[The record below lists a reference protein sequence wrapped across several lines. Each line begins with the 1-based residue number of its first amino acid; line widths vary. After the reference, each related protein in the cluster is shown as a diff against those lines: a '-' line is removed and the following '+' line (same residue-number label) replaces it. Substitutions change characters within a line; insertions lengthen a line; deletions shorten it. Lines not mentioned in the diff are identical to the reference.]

1 MTVSF
6 SFAEIIQIS
15 PKQAVNMALENSL
28 DSENALYKENIKKLY
43 KNNAWNVFVPNVN
56 LSSTLSR
63 NPSALSELERDY
75 WGFGFGVGIN
85 LSLSPSVLKRMQL
98 VMLEYES
105 AKIERESAVRNIK
118 LNVLKSYN
126 QLIALKSTLKVFES
140 QIQNSKLKF
149 EQARIAYNNGLISE
163 IDFLDA
169 QLKYKK
175 SQPDLDG
182 HIINFEKSKEI
193 FKLLI
198 GLDHDQDFE
207 IIGELPDE
215 TIDFSLFNE
224 ALNFNESLEI
234 KDLNMRL
241 KMTEQLINSL
251 WLDTYLP
258 SLSLSFSYSP
268 YKSFHENSKGFSTG
282 FLASFS
288 LNYGLTEIF
297 PFSKSFT
304 KIQDN
309 NYQLKILQNNIE
321 GKIRNLKSSIVQKR
335 KDIRRYKAI
344 LDASKINVELANK
357 NYQMAFNA
365 FNSGVMDLSKLNDI
379 ELVYKQSDLKFIE
392 DKLNYANSI
401 LEYKNLIN
409 SLD

>member
-1 MTVSF
+1 
-6 SFAEIIQIS
+6 
-15 PKQAVNMALENSL
+15 MALESSL
-28 DSENALYKENIKKLY
+28 DSENAQYKENIKKLY
-43 KNNAWNVFVPNVN
+43 KNNAWNVFIPNVN
-56 LSSTLSR
+56 LSSSLSR
-63 NPSALSELERDY
+63 NSSVLSELERDY
-75 WGFGFGVGIN
+75 WGLGFGVAIN
-85 LSLSPSVLKRMQL
+85 LSLSPSVLKKMEL
-98 VMLEYES
+98 VMLEYEN

-118 LNVLKSYN
+118 LNVLKAYN
-126 QLIALKSTLKVFES
+126 KLIALKSILKVFES

-182 HIINFEKSKEI
+182 QIINFEKSKEI

-198 GLDHDQDFE
+198 GLDPDQDFE
-207 IIGELPDE
+207 IIGELSDD

-234 KDLNMRL
+234 KELNMRL
-241 KMTEQLINSL
+241 KMTEQLIDSL
-251 WLDTYLP
+251 WLDTFLP

-268 YKSFHENSKGFSTG
+268 YRSFNENSKGFSSG
-282 FLASFS
+282 FSASFS

-304 KIQDN
+304 KTQDN

-335 KDIRRYKAI
+335 KDIRKYKTI
-344 LDASKINVELANK
+344 LDASKINVELASK

-365 FNSGVMDLSKLNDI
+365 FNSGIIDLSKLNDI
-379 ELVYKQSDLKFIE
+379 EIAYKQSDLKLIE
-392 DKLNYANSI
+392 DKLNYSNSI
-401 LEYKNLIN
+401 LEYKDLVN

>member
-1 MTVSF
+1 
-6 SFAEIIQIS
+6 
-15 PKQAVNMALENSL
+15 MALESSL
-28 DSENALYKENIKKLY
+28 DSENAQYKENIKKLY
-43 KNNAWNVFVPNVN
+43 KNNAWNVFIPNIN
-56 LSSTLSR
+56 LSSTLNR
-63 NPSALSELERDY
+63 NSSVLSELERDY
-75 WGFGFGVGIN
+75 WGLGFGVAIN
-85 LSLSPSVLKRMQL
+85 LSLSPSVLKKMEL
-98 VMLEYES
+98 VMLEYEN

-118 LNVLKSYN
+118 LNVLKAYN
-126 QLIALKSTLKVFES
+126 QLIALKSILKVFES

-182 HIINFEKSKEI
+182 QIINFEKSKEI

-198 GLDHDQDFE
+198 GLDPDQDFE
-207 IIGELPDE
+207 IIGELPDD

-234 KDLNMRL
+234 KELNMRL
-241 KMTEQLINSL
+241 KMTEQLIDSI
-251 WLDTYLP
+251 WLDTFLP

-268 YKSFHENSKGFSTG
+268 YRSFNENSKSFSSGFST
-282 FLASFS
+282 SFS

-335 KDIRRYKAI
+335 KDIRKYKTI
-344 LDASKINVELANK
+344 LDASKINVELASK

-365 FNSGVMDLSKLNDI
+365 FNSGIIDLSKLNDI
-379 ELVYKQSDLKFIE
+379 EIVYKQSDLKLIE
-392 DKLNYANSI
+392 DKLNYSNSI
-401 LEYKNLIN
+401 LEYKDLVN

>member
-15 PKQAVNMALENSL
+15 PKQAVNMALESSL
-28 DSENALYKENIKKLY
+28 DSENAQYKENIKKLY
-43 KNNAWNVFVPNVN
+43 KNNAWNAFVPNVN

-63 NPSALSELERDY
+63 NSSALGDLERDY
-75 WGFGFGVGIN
+75 WGLGFGVGIS
-85 LSLSPSVLKRMQL
+85 LSLSPSVLKRIEI
-98 VMLEYES
+98 VMLEYEN

-149 EQARIAYNNGLISE
+149 EQASIAYNNGLISE

-182 HIINFEKSKEI
+182 QIINFEKSKEI

-198 GLDHDQDFE
+198 GLDPDQDFE
-207 IIGELPDE
+207 IIEELLDE
-215 TIDFSLFNE
+215 TIDFSFNE
-224 ALNFNESLEI
+224 ELNLSESLEI
-234 KDLNMRL
+234 KELNIRL
-241 KMTEQLINSL
+241 KMTEQLIGSL
-251 WLDTYLP
+251 WLDTFLP

-268 YKSFHENSKGFSTG
+268 YKSFNENSRGFSSG
-282 FLASFS
+282 FLTSFS

-297 PFSKSFT
+297 PFSNSFT

-321 GKIRNLKSSIVQKR
+321 AKIRDLKSSIVQKR
-335 KDIRRYKAI
+335 KDIRRYKTI
-344 LDASKINVELANK
+344 LDASEINLELANK

-365 FNSGVMDLSKLNDI
+365 FNSGVIDLSKLNDI

-392 DKLNYANSI
+392 DKLNYTNSI

>member
-1 MTVSF
+1 
-6 SFAEIIQIS
+6 
-15 PKQAVNMALENSL
+15 MALRSSL
-28 DSENALYKENIKKLY
+28 DSENARYKENIKKLY

-56 LSSTLSR
+56 LSSTFSR
-63 NPSALSELERDY
+63 NPSVSSELERDY
-75 WGFGFGVGIN
+75 WGLGFGVSVS
-85 LSLSPSVLKRMQL
+85 LSLSPSVLKKIEL
-98 VMLEYES
+98 IMLEYDN
-105 AKIERESAVRNIK
+105 AKIERESAIRNIK

-126 QLIALKSTLKVFES
+126 QLIALKSILKVFES

-182 HIINFEKSKEI
+182 QIINFEKSKEI

-198 GLDHDQDFE
+198 GLDPDQDFE

-224 ALNFNESLEI
+224 VLNFNESLEI
-234 KDLNMRL
+234 KKLNMRL
-241 KMTEQLINSL
+241 KMTEQLISSI
-251 WLDTYLP
+251 WLDTFLP
-258 SLSLSFSYSP
+258 SLLLSFSYSP
-268 YKSFHENSKGFSTG
+268 YRSFHENSKGFSSG
-282 FLASFS
+282 FSASFS

-321 GKIRNLKSSIVQKR
+321 DKIRNLKSSIVQKR
-335 KDIRRYKAI
+335 KDIRRYKSI

-365 FNSGVMDLSKLNDI
+365 FNSGIIDLSKLNDI
-379 ELVYKQSDLKFIE
+379 EFVYKQSDLKLVE
-392 DKLNYANSI
+392 DKLNYSNSI
-401 LEYKNLIN
+401 LEYKDLIN

>member
-1 MTVSF
+1 M
-6 SFAEIIQIS
+6 
-15 PKQAVNMALENSL
+15 
-28 DSENALYKENIKKLY
+28 
-43 KNNAWNVFVPNVN
+43 
-56 LSSTLSR
+56 
-63 NPSALSELERDY
+63 SELERDY
-75 WGFGFGVGIN
+75 WGLGFGVAIN
-85 LSLSPSVLKRMQL
+85 LSLSPSVLKKMEL
-98 VMLEYES
+98 VMLEYEN

-118 LNVLKSYN
+118 LNVLKAYN
-126 QLIALKSTLKVFES
+126 QLIALKSILKVFES

-182 HIINFEKSKEI
+182 QIINFEKSKEI

-198 GLDHDQDFE
+198 GLDPDQDFE
-207 IIGELPDE
+207 IIGELPDD

-234 KDLNMRL
+234 KELNMRL
-241 KMTEQLINSL
+241 KMTEQLIDSL
-251 WLDTYLP
+251 WLDTFLP

-268 YKSFHENSKGFSTG
+268 YRSFNENSKGFSSG
-282 FLASFS
+282 FSASFS

-335 KDIRRYKAI
+335 KDIRKYKTI
-344 LDASKINVELANK
+344 LDASRINVELASK

-365 FNSGVMDLSKLNDI
+365 FNSGIIDLSKLNDI
-379 ELVYKQSDLKFIE
+379 EIAYKQSDLKLIE
-392 DKLNYANSI
+392 DKLNYSNSI
-401 LEYKNLIN
+401 LEYKDLVN

>member
-1 MTVSF
+1 M
-6 SFAEIIQIS
+6 
-15 PKQAVNMALENSL
+15 
-28 DSENALYKENIKKLY
+28 
-43 KNNAWNVFVPNVN
+43 
-56 LSSTLSR
+56 
-63 NPSALSELERDY
+63 SELERDY
-75 WGFGFGVGIN
+75 WGLGFGVAIN
-85 LSLSPSVLKRMQL
+85 LSLSPSVLKKMEL
-98 VMLEYES
+98 VMLEYEN

-118 LNVLKSYN
+118 LNVLKAYN
-126 QLIALKSTLKVFES
+126 QLIALKSILKVFES

-182 HIINFEKSKEI
+182 QIINFEKSKEI

-198 GLDHDQDFE
+198 GLDPDQDFE
-207 IIGELPDE
+207 IIGELPDD

-234 KDLNMRL
+234 KELNMRL
-241 KMTEQLINSL
+241 KMTEQLIDSL
-251 WLDTYLP
+251 WLDTFLP

-268 YKSFHENSKGFSTG
+268 YRSFNENSKSFSSGFS
-282 FLASFS
+282 ASFS

-335 KDIRRYKAI
+335 KDIRKYKTI
-344 LDASKINVELANK
+344 LDASKINVELASK

-365 FNSGVMDLSKLNDI
+365 FNSGIIDFSKLNDI
-379 ELVYKQSDLKFIE
+379 EIAYKQSDLKFIE
-392 DKLNYANSI
+392 DKLNYSNSI
-401 LEYKNLIN
+401 LEYKDLVN

>member
-15 PKQAVNMALENSL
+15 PKQAVNMALKSSL
-28 DSENALYKENIKKLY
+28 DSENARYKENIKKLY
-43 KNNAWNVFVPNVN
+43 KNNALNVFVPNVN
-56 LSSTLSR
+56 LSSTFSR
-63 NPSALSELERDY
+63 NPSVSSELERDY
-75 WGFGFGVGIN
+75 WGLGFGVAVS
-85 LSLSPSVLKRMQL
+85 LSLSPSVLKKIEL
-98 VMLEYES
+98 IMLEYDN
-105 AKIERESAVRNIK
+105 AKIERESAIRNIK

-126 QLIALKSTLKVFES
+126 QLIALKSILKVFES

-182 HIINFEKSKEI
+182 QIINFEKSKEI

-198 GLDHDQDFE
+198 GLDPDQDFE
-207 IIGELPDE
+207 IVGELPDE

-224 ALNFNESLEI
+224 VLNFNESLEI
-234 KDLNMRL
+234 KKLNMRL
-241 KMTEQLINSL
+241 KMTEQLISSI
-251 WLDTYLP
+251 WLDTFLP
-258 SLSLSFSYSP
+258 SLLLSFSYSP
-268 YKSFHENSKGFSTG
+268 YRSFHENSKGFSSG
-282 FLASFS
+282 FSASFS

-321 GKIRNLKSSIVQKR
+321 DKIRNLKSSIVQKR
-335 KDIRRYKAI
+335 KDIRRYKSI

-365 FNSGVMDLSKLNDI
+365 FNSGIIDLSKLNDI
-379 ELVYKQSDLKFIE
+379 EFVYKQSDLKLVE
-392 DKLNYANSI
+392 DKLNYSNSI
-401 LEYKNLIN
+401 LEYKDLIN

>member
-1 MTVSF
+1 
-6 SFAEIIQIS
+6 
-15 PKQAVNMALENSL
+15 MALESSL
-28 DSENALYKENIKKLY
+28 DSENAQYKENIKKLY
-43 KNNAWNVFVPNVN
+43 KNNAWNVFIPSVN
-56 LSSTLSR
+56 LSSTLNR
-63 NPSALSELERDY
+63 NSSVLSELERDY
-75 WGFGFGVGIN
+75 WGLGFGVAIN
-85 LSLSPSVLKRMQL
+85 LSLSPSVLKKMEL
-98 VMLEYES
+98 VMLEYEN

-118 LNVLKSYN
+118 LNVLKAYN
-126 QLIALKSTLKVFES
+126 QLIALKNILKVFES

-182 HIINFEKSKEI
+182 QIINFEKSKEI

-198 GLDHDQDFE
+198 GLDPDQDFE
-207 IIGELPDE
+207 IIGELPDD

-234 KDLNMRL
+234 KELNMRL
-241 KMTEQLINSL
+241 KMTEQLIDSL
-251 WLDTYLP
+251 WLDTFLP

-268 YKSFHENSKGFSTG
+268 YRSFNENSKSFSSGFST
-282 FLASFS
+282 SFS
-288 LNYGLTEIF
+288 FNYGLTEIF

-335 KDIRRYKAI
+335 KDIRKYKTI
-344 LDASKINVELANK
+344 LDASKINVELASK

-365 FNSGVMDLSKLNDI
+365 FNSGIIDLSKLNDI
-379 ELVYKQSDLKFIE
+379 EIAYKQSDLKLIE
-392 DKLNYANSI
+392 DKLNYSNSI
-401 LEYKNLIN
+401 LEYKDLVN

>member
-15 PKQAVNMALENSL
+15 PKQAVNMALKSSL
-28 DSENALYKENIKKLY
+28 DSENARYKENIKKLY

-56 LSSTLSR
+56 LSSTFSR
-63 NPSALSELERDY
+63 NPSVSSELERDY
-75 WGFGFGVGIN
+75 WGLGFGVAVS
-85 LSLSPSVLKRMQL
+85 LSLSPSVLKKIEL
-98 VMLEYES
+98 IMLEYDN
-105 AKIERESAVRNIK
+105 AKIERESAIRNIK

-126 QLIALKSTLKVFES
+126 QLIALKSILKVFES

-182 HIINFEKSKEI
+182 QIINFEKSKEI

-198 GLDHDQDFE
+198 GLDPDQDFE
-207 IIGELPDE
+207 IVGELPDE

-224 ALNFNESLEI
+224 VLNFNESLEI
-234 KDLNMRL
+234 KKLNMRL
-241 KMTEQLINSL
+241 KMTEQLISSI
-251 WLDTYLP
+251 WLDTFLP
-258 SLSLSFSYSP
+258 SLLLSFSYSP
-268 YKSFHENSKGFSTG
+268 YRSFHENSKGFSSG
-282 FLASFS
+282 FSASFS

-321 GKIRNLKSSIVQKR
+321 DKIRNLKSSIVQKR
-335 KDIRRYKAI
+335 KDIRRYKSI

-365 FNSGVMDLSKLNDI
+365 FNSGIIDLSKLNDI
-379 ELVYKQSDLKFIE
+379 EFVYKQSDLKLVE
-392 DKLNYANSI
+392 DKLNYSNSI
-401 LEYKNLIN
+401 LEYKDLIN

>member
-1 MTVSF
+1 
-6 SFAEIIQIS
+6 
-15 PKQAVNMALENSL
+15 MALESSL
-28 DSENALYKENIKKLY
+28 DSENAQYRENIKKLY
-43 KNNAWNVFVPNVN
+43 KNNAWNVFIPNVN
-56 LSSTLSR
+56 LSSTLNR
-63 NPSALSELERDY
+63 NSSVLSELERDY
-75 WGFGFGVGIN
+75 WGLGFGVAIN
-85 LSLSPSVLKRMQL
+85 LSLSPSVLKKMEL
-98 VMLEYES
+98 VMLEYEN

-118 LNVLKSYN
+118 LNVLKAYN
-126 QLIALKSTLKVFES
+126 QLIALKSILKVFES

-182 HIINFEKSKEI
+182 QIINFEKSKEI

-198 GLDHDQDFE
+198 GLDPDQDFE
-207 IIGELPDE
+207 IIGELPDD

-224 ALNFNESLEI
+224 ALNFNELLEI
-234 KDLNMRL
+234 KELNMRL
-241 KMTEQLINSL
+241 KMTEQLIDSL
-251 WLDTYLP
+251 WLDTFLP

-268 YKSFHENSKGFSTG
+268 YRSFNENSKSFSSGFST
-282 FLASFS
+282 SFS
-288 LNYGLTEIF
+288 LNYSLTEIF

-335 KDIRRYKAI
+335 KDIRKYKTI
-344 LDASKINVELANK
+344 LDASKINVELASK

-365 FNSGVMDLSKLNDI
+365 FNSGIIDLSKLNDI
-379 ELVYKQSDLKFIE
+379 EIAYKQSDLKLIE
-392 DKLNYANSI
+392 DKLNYSNSI
-401 LEYKNLIN
+401 LEYKDLVN

>member
-1 MTVSF
+1 
-6 SFAEIIQIS
+6 
-15 PKQAVNMALENSL
+15 MALESSL
-28 DSENALYKENIKKLY
+28 DSENAQYKENIKKLY
-43 KNNAWNVFVPNVN
+43 KNNAWNVFIPNVN

-63 NPSALSELERDY
+63 NSSVLSELERDY
-75 WGFGFGVGIN
+75 WGLGFGVAIN
-85 LSLSPSVLKRMQL
+85 LSLSPSVLKKMEL
-98 VMLEYES
+98 VMLEYEN
-105 AKIERESAVRNIK
+105 AKIERKSAVRNIK
-118 LNVLKSYN
+118 LNVLKAYN
-126 QLIALKSTLKVFES
+126 RLIALKSILKVFES

-182 HIINFEKSKEI
+182 QIINFEKSKEI

-198 GLDHDQDFE
+198 GLDPDQDFE
-207 IIGELPDE
+207 IIGELPDD

-234 KDLNMRL
+234 KELNMRL
-241 KMTEQLINSL
+241 KMTEQLIDSL
-251 WLDTYLP
+251 WLDTFLP
-258 SLSLSFSYSP
+258 SLSLSLSYSP
-268 YKSFHENSKGFSTG
+268 YRSFNENSKGFSSG
-282 FLASFS
+282 FSASFS
-288 LNYGLTEIF
+288 LNYSLTEIF

-335 KDIRRYKAI
+335 KDIRKYKTI
-344 LDASKINVELANK
+344 LDASKINVELASK

-365 FNSGVMDLSKLNDI
+365 FNSGIIDLSKLNDI
-379 ELVYKQSDLKFIE
+379 EIAYKQSDLKLIE
-392 DKLNYANSI
+392 DKLNYSNSI
-401 LEYKNLIN
+401 LEYKDLVN

>member
-1 MTVSF
+1 
-6 SFAEIIQIS
+6 
-15 PKQAVNMALENSL
+15 MALESSL
-28 DSENALYKENIKKLY
+28 DSENAQYKENIKKLY
-43 KNNAWNVFVPNVN
+43 KNNAWNVFIPNVN
-56 LSSTLSR
+56 LSSTLNR
-63 NPSALSELERDY
+63 NSSVLSELERDY
-75 WGFGFGVGIN
+75 WGFGFGVAIN
-85 LSLSPSVLKRMQL
+85 LSLSSSVLKKMEL
-98 VMLEYES
+98 VMLEYEN

-118 LNVLKSYN
+118 LNVLKAYN
-126 QLIALKSTLKVFES
+126 QLIALKNILKVFES

-182 HIINFEKSKEI
+182 QIINFEKSKEI

-198 GLDHDQDFE
+198 GLDPDQDFE
-207 IIGELPDE
+207 IIGELPDD

-234 KDLNMRL
+234 KELKMRL
-241 KMTEQLINSL
+241 KMTEQLIDSL
-251 WLDTYLP
+251 WLDTFLP

-268 YKSFHENSKGFSTG
+268 YRSFNENSKSFSSGFST
-282 FLASFS
+282 SFS

-321 GKIRNLKSSIVQKR
+321 GKIRNLKSIIVQKR
-335 KDIRRYKAI
+335 KDIRKYKTI
-344 LDASKINVELANK
+344 LDASKINVELASK

-365 FNSGVMDLSKLNDI
+365 FNSGIIDLSKLNDI
-379 ELVYKQSDLKFIE
+379 EIAYKQSDLKLIE
-392 DKLNYANSI
+392 DKLNYSNSI
-401 LEYKNLIN
+401 LEYKDLVN